1 MTTGKLLGRSFD
13 RVKKIFYYKR
23 CLKDNISV
31 ATFQRYLKTK
41 HGILYIVKKAKANV
55 NTRKDLKAIKILK
68 DVVSEKD
75 FLDSLHYLI
84 ITYNLPYLIIK

>member
-13 RVKKIFYYKR
+13 RVKKIFYYKW

-41 HGILYIVKKAKANV
+41 HGILYVVKKAKANV
-55 NTRKDLKAIKILK
+55 NTKAILAALFVKQ
-68 DVVSEKD
+68 
-75 FLDSLHYLI
+75 
-84 ITYNLPYLIIK
+84 